1 MSELKTDDL
10 DMEQQAKL
18 DKELAWCIRK
28 LYTKLE
34 HAKKD
39 NKKGNFLN
47 KSNLFN
53 NKSTFLN
60 LIFILVT

>member
-39 NKKGNFLN
+39 NKKGSFLN
-47 KSNLFN
+47 KSNLF
-53 NKSTFLN
+53 K
-60 LIFILVT
+60 